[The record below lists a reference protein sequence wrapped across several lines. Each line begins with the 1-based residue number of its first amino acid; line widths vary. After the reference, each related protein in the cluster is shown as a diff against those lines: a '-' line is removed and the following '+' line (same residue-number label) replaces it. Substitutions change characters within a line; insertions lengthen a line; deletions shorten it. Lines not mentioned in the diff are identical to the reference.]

1 MLSTEL
7 LELKQRRFP
16 PTADRRMPRVCYL
29 ADRPAFLQVKSA
41 LYAVHDI
48 GGGGL
53 RLSQYASPAVPSPE
67 VNAALPTALGKALG
81 GVFRLRSGGS
91 VRLEAVVARVDPGG
105 VLLVPVPARPGAWI
119 SDDQLT
125 REATWVRREE
135 EERRQSPRV
144 AYAPVPRFPGAE
156 GGTIQDL
163 SPLGFRVT
171 LPSGLPIP
179 RPGETLSGEL
189 HVGLHG
195 NYSVR
200 GEVLR
205 VIGREVA
212 VRVEPPGVPAAV
224 VLEEARRHPKPV
236 PAATAFPHSG
246 APLP

>member
-1 MLSTEL
+1 MLSTEF

-29 ADRPAFLQVKSA
+29 ADRPAFLEVGSA

-53 RLSQYASPAVPSPE
+53 RLSQFASPAVPSPAPH
-67 VNAALPTALGKALG
+67 AALPTALGKALA

-91 VRLEAVVARVDPGG
+91 VRLEAVVARVDAGG

-125 REATWVRREE
+125 REATWVQREE
-135 EERRQSPRV
+135 RERRQSPRV
-144 AYAPVPRFPGAE
+144 AYLPVPRFPGPE

-163 SPLGFRVT
+163 APLGFRVT
-171 LPSGLPIP
+171 LPPGLPIP

-189 HVGLHG
+189 HVGLYG
-195 NYSVR
+195 NYCVR

-205 VIGREVA
+205 VTGREIA

-224 VLEEARRHPKPV
+224 VLEEARRHAE
-236 PAATAFPHSG
+236 PASTAAAFPPNS
-246 APLP
+246 APPP

>member
-1 MLSTEL
+1 MVSTESL
-7 LELKQRRFP
+7 GYKRRGFP

-29 ADRPAFLQVKSA
+29 ADRPAFLEVGAA

-53 RLSQYASPAVPSPE
+53 RLSQVASPSVPPPE
-67 VNAALPTALGKALG
+67 TRAALPTALGKAVG

-91 VRLEAVVARVDPGG
+91 VRLEAVVARVDVGG

-125 REATWVRREE
+125 REATWVQREE
-135 EERRQSPRV
+135 GERRQSRRV
-144 AYAPVPRFPGAE
+144 AYAPVPRFPGPE
-156 GGTIQDL
+156 GGTVHDL
-163 SPLGFRVT
+163 APLGFRVT
-171 LPSGLPIP
+171 LPAGLPIP
-179 RPGETLSGEL
+179 RPGETLTGDL
-189 HVGLHG
+189 HVGLYG

-212 VRVEPPGVPAAV
+212 VRVEPPGVPPAV
-224 VLEEARRHPKPV
+224 VLEEARRHPGK
-236 PAATAFPHSG
+236 
-246 APLP
+246 

>member
-29 ADRPAFLQVKSA
+29 ADRPAFLEVGSA

-53 RLSQYASPAVPSPE
+53 RLSQLASPAVPSPE
-67 VNAALPTALGKALG
+67 ANAALPTALGKALG

-125 REATWVRREE
+125 REATWVQREE
-135 EERRQSPRV
+135 GERRQSRRV
-144 AYAPVPRFPGAE
+144 AYPPVPRFPGPE

-163 SPLGFRVT
+163 APLGFRVT
-171 LPSGLPIP
+171 LPPGLSIP

-195 NYSVR
+195 VYSVR

-205 VIGREVA
+205 VTGRDIA
-212 VRVEPPGVPAAV
+212 VRLEPPGVPAAV
-224 VLEEARRHPKPV
+224 VLEEARRHPEPV
-236 PAATAFPHSG
+236 PAAAAFLHNG
-246 APLP
+246 APPP